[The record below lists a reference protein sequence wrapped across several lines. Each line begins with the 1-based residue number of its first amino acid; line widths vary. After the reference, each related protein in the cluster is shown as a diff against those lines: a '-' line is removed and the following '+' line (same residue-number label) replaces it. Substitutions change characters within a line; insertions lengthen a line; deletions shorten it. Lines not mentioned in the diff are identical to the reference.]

1 MSEITEILHRVAS
14 GDQRAVE
21 QLTPLVYQQLRR
33 IAQNQLSE
41 GNDARRWDATEL
53 VHEAYLRLIGPAPV
67 SWQDRAHF
75 FATAAQAMRRVL
87 IDHARQQKS
96 AKRGGEL
103 AQVDVTLDR
112 LGTLTSDVD
121 LLALDEALDKLKE
134 LNERQAKLVELR
146 FFGGLSENEAAS
158 LLGVSRRTVAGDWAM
173 ARAWLFRELN
183 PAADRDAET

>member
-1 MSEITEILHRVAS
+1 MSEITEILHRVAQ

-33 IAQNQLSE
+33 IAQNQLSQE
-41 GNDARRWDATEL
+41 NDARRWDATEL
-53 VHEAYLRLIGPAPV
+53 VHEAYLRLIGAVPI

-96 AKRGGEL
+96 LKRGGQI
-103 AQVDVTLDR
+103 AHVDIPLDT
-112 LGTLTSDVD
+112 LGTLASDVD
-121 LLALDEALDKLKE
+121 LLALDEALNNLKE

-158 LLGVSRRTVAGDWAM
+158 LLGVSRRTVAADWAM

-183 PAADRDAET
+183 PASEGEEH